1 MDNMRWLILL
11 AAILLSSGCTKDYY
25 RSIQEINAAIAES
38 NARQAEICANAII
51 SAKGN
56 PTAIVALALAPVCQ
70 DKQEAIVPAEP
81 EKVSEVVKQILF
93 ASVPWA
99 FVEMGR
105 AARGPTSYDV
115 GGDYVNSNGPGSAGT
130 SRTYP
135 TEVIIMGEEN

>member
-1 MDNMRWLILL
+1 MHKFIVLLVILF
-11 AAILLSSGCTKDYY
+11 SSGCTTKYY
-25 RSIQEINAAIAES
+25 ESIKEINAAIAES

-51 SAKGN
+51 SVKDN

-81 EKVSEVVKQILF
+81 EKVSEVVKQLLF

-105 AARGPTSYDV
+105 AARGPTNYDV
-115 GGDYVNSNGPGSAGT
+115 GGDYVNNNGPGSAGT
-130 SRTYP
+130 RREFP